1 MKIWKIL
8 YTEAPIKEGFG
19 THTYREMLVEYGWAD
34 AEILDTFCDFSTA
47 EQYFSEYEG
56 SVYDDTIKGYILA
69 QYEIDD
75 DDDPEN
81 PETEEFTDIID
92 ISDFNDD
99 CITFNDL

>member
-47 EQYFSEYEG
+47 KQYFSEYKG

-75 DDDPEN
+75 DDDPED

-92 ISDFNDD
+92 ISGFNDD